1 MKFLIRLKSQKGA
14 MDKIIVTLLLVVIS
28 VIGIIGIE
36 QWSSSKKNETLD
48 KANTTITN
56 VLTEINSNN

>member
-1 MKFLIRLKSQKGA
+1 

>member
-1 MKFLIRLKSQKGA
+1 MRITIKLKSQKGA
-14 MDKIIVTLLLVVIS
+14 MDKIIVTLLLVVIG
-28 VIGIIGIE
+28 VIGVIGIE

-48 KANTTITN
+48 KANTTVTN